1 MTCNYPAAGPLAGI
15 RVVDLTSVISGPG
28 AMGLLADQGADV
40 IKVEPPQGDIMRHR
54 GDDENFTPG
63 FVSVNRG
70 KRSVVLDLKNPGAA
84 PVLWKLIATA
94 DVFAQNFRPGAI
106 ERLGFDPDTVLA
118 RHPELVY
125 LSISGVGRTGPYVK
139 KRVYDPVVQALSG
152 FADIQAD
159 PVSKR
164 PRMIRTL
171 IADKTTAVYASQAVL
186 AALLARERSGKGQHV
201 EVAMLDTMVT
211 YIWPEA
217 MAPFSKIGVED
228 MDAASTLHDM
238 IFPTADGYIT
248 LGAVSDKEWF
258 ALCHAIQCPHLID
271 DPRVQ
276 TAGLRN
282 KNRQER
288 MEEIEAALGPFRTAE
303 IIATLEAADVP
314 CAPVLSR
321 WEMLSDPQV
330 QANDIVHKIDQPG
343 LGPIRQ
349 ARAAAKFSAT
359 PNAPVPTAP
368 GLGEHTV
375 KVLESLGY
383 GMDEIATF
391 INTGVAAQ
399 A

>member
-1 MTCNYPAAGPLAGI
+1 MTCKYPAAGPLAGI

-70 KRSVVLDLKNPGAA
+70 KRSMVLDLKNPGAA

-94 DVFAQNFRPGAI
+94 DVFAQNFRPGVI

-125 LSISGVGRTGPYVK
+125 LSISGVGRNGPYVK

-164 PRMIRTL
+164 PKMIRTL

-217 MAPFSKIGVED
+217 MAPFSKIGVEN

-271 DPRVQ
+271 DPRFQ

-330 QANDIVHKIDQPG
+330 QANDIIHKIDQPG

-359 PNAPVPTAP
+359 PNAPVPPAP

>member
-159 PVSKR
+159 PVSRR
-164 PRMIRTL
+164 PKMIRTL

-271 DPRVQ
+271 DPRFQ

-321 WEMLSDPQV
+321 WEMLTDPQV
-330 QANDIVHKIDQPG
+330 QANDIIHKIDQPG

-359 PNAPVPTAP
+359 PNAPVPPAP

>member
-1 MTCNYPAAGPLAGI
+1 MTCKYPAAGPLAGI

-106 ERLGFDPDTVLA
+106 ERLGFGSDTVLA
-118 RHPELVY
+118 RHPDLVY
-125 LSISGVGRTGPYVK
+125 LSISGVGRAGPYVK

-159 PVSKR
+159 PVSRR
-164 PRMIRTL
+164 PKMIRTL

-217 MAPFSKIGVED
+217 MAPFSKIGVEN

-248 LGAVSDKEWF
+248 LGAVSDKEWL

-271 DPRVQ
+271 DPRFQ

>member
-1 MTCNYPAAGPLAGI
+1 MGALDGLK
-15 RVVDLTSVISGPG
+15 VLDLTSMVSGPVA
-28 AMGLLADQGADV
+28 AMMLADQGARV
-40 IKVEPPQGDIMRHR
+40 IKVEPLVGEQMRHI
-54 GDDENFTPG
+54 GGKHNE
-63 FVSVNRG
+63 VSPAFYSCNRG
-70 KRSVVLDLKNPGAA
+70 KESISLDLKSEEGKKILLELAA
-84 PVLWKLIATA
+84 DA
-94 DVFAQNFRPGAI
+94 DVFIQNFRPGAI
-106 ERLGFDPDTVLA
+106 ERMGFGEDVL
-118 RHPELVY
+118 RETNKKLIYV
-125 LSISGVGRTGPYVK
+125 SISGFGESGPYSQ

-217 MAPFSKIGVED
+217 MAPFSKIGAED

-271 DPRVQ
+271 DPRFL

-330 QANDIVHKIDQPG
+330 HANDIIHKIDQPG

-383 GMDEIATF
+383 GIDEIATL

>member
-1 MTCNYPAAGPLAGI
+1 MTCKYPAAGPLAGI

-94 DVFAQNFRPGAI
+94 DVFAQNFRPGVI

-159 PVSKR
+159 PVSRR
-164 PRMIRTL
+164 PKMIRTL

-217 MAPFSKIGVED
+217 MAPFSKIGVEN

-248 LGAVSDKEWF
+248 LGAVSDKEWL

-271 DPRVQ
+271 DPRFQ

>member
-1 MTCNYPAAGPLAGI
+1 MTCTYPAAGPLAGI

-54 GDDENFTPG
+54 GDDENFTPS

-139 KRVYDPVVQALSG
+139 KRVYDPVIQALSG

-164 PRMIRTL
+164 PKMIRTL

-217 MAPFSKIGVED
+217 MAPFSKIGAED

-271 DPRVQ
+271 DPRFL

-303 IIATLEAADVP
+303 IIAILEAADVP

-330 QANDIVHKIDQPG
+330 QTNDIVHKIDQPG

>member
-271 DPRVQ
+271 DPRFQ

-330 QANDIVHKIDQPG
+330 HANDIIHKIDQPG

-359 PNAPVPTAP
+359 PNAPVPPAP

>member
-1 MTCNYPAAGPLAGI
+1 MTCKHAASGPLAGI
-15 RVVDLTSVISGPG
+15 RVVDVTSVISGPG

-94 DVFAQNFRPGAI
+94 DVFAQNFRPGVI
-106 ERLGFDPDTVLA
+106 ERLGFDVDTVLA
-118 RHPELVY
+118 RHPALVY
-125 LSISGVGRTGPYVK
+125 LSISGVGRAGPYVK

-152 FADIQAD
+152 FAEIQAD
-159 PVSKR
+159 PASKR
-164 PRMIRTL
+164 PKMIRTL

-217 MAPFSKIGVED
+217 MAPFSKIGAED
-228 MDAASTLHDM
+228 MNATSTPHDM

-248 LGAVSDKEWF
+248 LGAVSDKEWL
-258 ALCHAIQCPHLID
+258 ALCNAIQCPDLID
-271 DPRVQ
+271 DPRFL

-288 MEEIEAALGPFRTAE
+288 MEVIEAALGPFGTAE
-303 IIATLEAADVP
+303 IIANLEAADVP

-321 WEMLSDPQV
+321 WEMLSDPQI
-330 QANDIVHKIDQPG
+330 QANDVVHEIDQPG
-343 LGPIRQ
+343 LGPVRQ

-375 KVLESLGY
+375 TVLEGLGY
-383 GMDEIATF
+383 GMDEIAAL
-391 INTGVAAQ
+391 IDAGVVAQ
-399 A
+399 S

>member
-1 MTCNYPAAGPLAGI
+1 MTSKYPTAGPLAGI
-15 RVVDLTSVISGPG
+15 RVVDVTSVISGPG

-54 GDDENFTPG
+54 GDDKNFTPG

-70 KRSVVLDLKNPGAA
+70 KRSLVLDLKNPGAV

-94 DVFAQNFRPGAI
+94 DVFAQNFRPGVI
-106 ERLGFDPDTVLA
+106 ERLGFDADTALA

-125 LSISGVGRTGPYVK
+125 LSISGVGRAGPYVK

-152 FADIQAD
+152 FAEIQAD

-164 PRMIRTL
+164 PKMIRTL

-217 MAPFSKIGVED
+217 MAPFSKIGAED
-228 MDAASTLHDM
+228 MDTASTPHDM

-248 LGAVSDKEWF
+248 LGAVSDEEWL
-258 ALCHAIQCPHLID
+258 ALCHAIQCPNLID
-271 DPRVQ
+271 DPRFL

-288 MEEIEAALGPFRTAE
+288 MEEIEAALGPFGTAE
-303 IIATLEAADVP
+303 IIATLEGADVP

-330 QANDIVHKIDQPG
+330 EANDVVHEIDQPG
-343 LGPIRQ
+343 LGPVRQ

-359 PNAPVPTAP
+359 PNGPVPTAP

-375 KVLESLGY
+375 TVLEDLGY
-383 GMDEIATF
+383 GEDEIAAF
-391 INTGVAAQ
+391 IDTGVAAQ
-399 A
+399 S

>member
-1 MTCNYPAAGPLAGI
+1 MTCKCPAAGPLAGI

-54 GDDENFTPG
+54 GDDKNFTPG

-70 KRSVVLDLKNPGAA
+70 KRSLVLDLKNPGAA

-164 PRMIRTL
+164 PKMIRTL

-217 MAPFSKIGVED
+217 MAPFSKIGAED

-271 DPRVQ
+271 DPRFL

-303 IIATLEAADVP
+303 IIAILEAADVP

-330 QANDIVHKIDQPG
+330 QTNDIVHKIDQPG

-383 GMDEIATF
+383 GMDEIANF

>member
-1 MTCNYPAAGPLAGI
+1 MTCKYPATGPLAGI

-106 ERLGFDPDTVLA
+106 ERLGFDSDTVLA
-118 RHPELVY
+118 RHPDLVY

-159 PVSKR
+159 PVSRR
-164 PRMIRTL
+164 PKMIRTL

-217 MAPFSKIGVED
+217 MAPFSKIGAED

-271 DPRVQ
+271 DPRFQ

-383 GMDEIATF
+383 GMDEITTF

>member
-1 MTCNYPAAGPLAGI
+1 MTCKYPATGPLAGI

-159 PVSKR
+159 PVSRR
-164 PRMIRTL
+164 PKMIRTL

-271 DPRVQ
+271 DPRFQ

-383 GMDEIATF
+383 GMDEITTF

>member
-1 MTCNYPAAGPLAGI
+1 MTSKYPTAGPLAGI
-15 RVVDLTSVISGPG
+15 RVVDVTSVISGPG

-54 GDDENFTPG
+54 GDDPNFTPG
-63 FVSVNRG
+63 FVTVNRG

-94 DVFAQNFRPGAI
+94 DVFAQNFRPGVI
-106 ERLGFDPDTVLA
+106 ERLGFDADTVLA
-118 RHPELVY
+118 RHPEIVY
-125 LSISGVGRTGPYVK
+125 LSISGVGRVGPYVK

-152 FADIQAD
+152 FAEIQAD

-164 PRMIRTL
+164 PKMIRTL
-171 IADKTTAVYASQAVL
+171 IADKTTAVFASQAVL

-201 EVAMLDTMVT
+201 EVAMLDTMVA

-217 MAPFSKIGVED
+217 MAPFTKIGAED
-228 MDAASTLHDM
+228 METASTLHDM

-248 LGAVSDKEWF
+248 LGAVSDKEWC
-258 ALCHAIQCPHLID
+258 ALCHAIQCPDLID
-271 DPRVQ
+271 DPRFL

-288 MEEIEAALGPFRTAE
+288 MEVIEAALGPFGTAE

-330 QANDIVHKIDQPG
+330 QANDVVHEIDQPG
-343 LGPIRQ
+343 LGPVRQ

-368 GLGEHTV
+368 ELGEHTV
-375 KVLESLGY
+375 TVLEGLGY
-383 GMDEIATF
+383 GMDEITAF
-391 INTGVAAQ
+391 IDTGVTAKS
-399 A
+399 

>member
-1 MTCNYPAAGPLAGI
+1 MTCTYPAAGPLAGI

-217 MAPFSKIGVED
+217 MAPFSKIGAED

-271 DPRVQ
+271 DPRFL

-359 PNAPVPTAP
+359 PNAPVPPAP

>member
-159 PVSKR
+159 PVSRR
-164 PRMIRTL
+164 PKMIRTL

-271 DPRVQ
+271 DPRFQ

>member
-1 MTCNYPAAGPLAGI
+1 MTCTYPAAGPLAGI

-159 PVSKR
+159 PVSRR
-164 PRMIRTL
+164 PKMIRTL

-271 DPRVQ
+271 DPRFQ

-330 QANDIVHKIDQPG
+330 QANDIVQKIDQPG

-383 GMDEIATF
+383 GMDEITTF

>member
-159 PVSKR
+159 PVSRR
-164 PRMIRTL
+164 PKMIRTL

-217 MAPFSKIGVED
+217 MAPFSKIGAED

-271 DPRVQ
+271 DPRFL

>member
-1 MTCNYPAAGPLAGI
+1 MTCKYPAAGPLAGI

-70 KRSVVLDLKNPGAA
+70 KRSMVLDLKNPGAA

-125 LSISGVGRTGPYVK
+125 LSISGVGRNGPYVK

-164 PRMIRTL
+164 PKMIRTL

-217 MAPFSKIGVED
+217 MAPFSKIGAED

-248 LGAVSDKEWF
+248 LGAVSDKEWL

-271 DPRVQ
+271 DPRFQ

-330 QANDIVHKIDQPG
+330 QANDIIHKIDQPG

-359 PNAPVPTAP
+359 PNAPVPPAP

>member
-106 ERLGFDPDTVLA
+106 ERLGFGSDTVLA

-159 PVSKR
+159 PVSRR
-164 PRMIRTL
+164 PKMIRTL

-271 DPRVQ
+271 DPRFQ

>member
-106 ERLGFDPDTVLA
+106 ERLGFGSDTVLA
-118 RHPELVY
+118 RHPDLVY

-159 PVSKR
+159 PVSRR
-164 PRMIRTL
+164 PKMIRTL

-271 DPRVQ
+271 DPRFQ

-375 KVLESLGY
+375 TVLEGLGY
-383 GMDEIATF
+383 RTDEIAAF
-391 INTGVAAQ
+391 IKTGVAIQ
-399 A
+399 S

>member
-1 MTCNYPAAGPLAGI
+1 MTCKYPAAGPLAGI

-94 DVFAQNFRPGAI
+94 DVFAQNFRPGVI

-159 PVSKR
+159 PVSRR
-164 PRMIRTL
+164 PKMIRTL

-217 MAPFSKIGVED
+217 MAPFSKIGVEN

-258 ALCHAIQCPHLID
+258 ALCHAIQGPHLID
-271 DPRVQ
+271 DPRFQ

>member
-1 MTCNYPAAGPLAGI
+1 MTCTYPAAGPLAGI

-201 EVAMLDTMVT
+201 EVAMLDTMVA

-217 MAPFSKIGVED
+217 MAPFTKIGAED
-228 MDAASTLHDM
+228 METASTLHDM

-271 DPRVQ
+271 DPRFL

-330 QANDIVHKIDQPG
+330 QANDIVQKIDQPG

>member
-159 PVSKR
+159 PVSRR
-164 PRMIRTL
+164 PKMIRTL

-217 MAPFSKIGVED
+217 MAPFSKIGVEN

-271 DPRVQ
+271 DPRFQ

>member
-1 MTCNYPAAGPLAGI
+1 MTCKYPAAGPLAGI

-159 PVSKR
+159 PVSRR
-164 PRMIRTL
+164 PKMIRTL

-271 DPRVQ
+271 DPRFQ

-330 QANDIVHKIDQPG
+330 QANDIVQKIDQPG